1 MALAHMNK
9 SLALVLFLIIGSA
22 PAALAESAWVL
33 WNKLDWVVTRRDPG
47 DPITKKDHPTW
58 EVLNAFKDKQE
69 CMKAAANH
77 ISGFEH
83 RLKNVKDVQLSKDE
97 FGGLTR
103 LFIDH
108 LDDGNRF
115 IHIALC
121 LPETV
126 DPRPRARE

>member
-1 MALAHMNK
+1 MIFLLFLAAIQVM
-9 SLALVLFLIIGSA
+9 SLASIAS
-22 PAALAESAWVL
+22 AESAWVL
-33 WNKLDWVVTRRDPG
+33 WDKEKSITTKRDPG
-47 DPITKKDHPTW
+47 DIIANERYPTW

-126 DPRPRARE
+126 DPRPRVKE